1 MTGEA
6 YGDRYPAD
14 VVAQCTGLDVE
25 DIGRL

>member
-6 YGDRYPAD
+6 YGDRNPAD